1 MKRRLFLLGSLGL
14 IAGCATAPNAPVD
27 VGRIDTPVAPLPP
40 STPPPPVPPAPPDMA
55 SFLTGP
61 DPVLTPTGD
70 AAFDAYVQKVLNE
83 GGLGWRPYLL
93 RVLQGVRPDP
103 RVLAAHDAE
112 RAGWIT
118 SAPAYVGAMV
128 TPDRVAE
135 GRRQVASNQALIR
148 IARERRIPPEVLAAY
163 WGVAS
168 NYGRE
173 RGEFD
178 LITTVMT
185 LGAHGRGRF
194 FWLWDIYYATEMIAR
209 GRVSRAEAKS
219 FADGSMGQLR
229 WHPEW
234 YLERAIDGDGDGK
247 VDIWRSP
254 PDVLASIGAILARGW
269 EPDQPWLYQVQDP
282 LLNPADPYAR
292 ERGDSWRLGDLRPA
306 GSRAWTQAEANTQVQ
321 IIRPAGGAVYA
332 AARNFWPLA
341 YSSGV
346 VHYTD
351 ETESQLWGIAVGML
365 ANAIRGT

>member
-1 MKRRLFLLGSLGL
+1 MDRRLFLLSSLGVL
-14 IAGCATAPNAPVD
+14 AGCASAPAAPVEPIPVP
-27 VGRIDTPVAPLPP
+27 VGPPP
-40 STPPPPVPPAPPDMA
+40 STPPPPVPPAPPDMT

-61 DPVLTPTGD
+61 DPALIPTGD
-70 AAFDAYVQKVLNE
+70 PAFDAYVQKVLNE

-93 RVLQGVRPDP
+93 RVLQGVRSDP
-103 RVLAAHDAE
+103 RVLAAYDAD

-118 SAPAYVGAMV
+118 SAPAYVAAMV

-135 GRRQVASNQALIR
+135 GRRQVATNQALIR
-148 IARERRIPPEVLAAY
+148 IARERRIPPEILAAY

-178 LITTVMT
+178 LITTLMT
-185 LGAHGRGRF
+185 LGAHRKGRP
-194 FWLWDIYYATEMIAR
+194 FWHWDIYHATTMIAR
-209 GRVSRAEAKS
+209 GLISRPEARS

-234 YLERAIDGDGDGK
+234 YLEHAVDGDRNGR
-247 VDIWRSP
+247 VDIWRSA
-254 PDVLASIGAILARGW
+254 PDVLASIGAVLARGW
-269 EPDQPWLYQVQDP
+269 EPDQPWLYHVHDP

-292 ERGDSWRLGDLRPA
+292 QRGDSWTLRDLRRA
-306 GSRAWTQAEANTQVQ
+306 GGHAWLEGEADTQVQ

-341 YSSGV
+341 YSAGV

-351 ETESQLWGIAVGML
+351 EAESQLWGIAVGML
-365 ANAIRGT
+365 AHAIRGT